1 MNNLYRKHVSE
12 PWFSVM
18 AIGCKT
24 IEGRL
29 HRDDWAKME
38 EGEQIDWYNHDFGL
52 KREFRTVIVKK
63 KIYPCLT
70 SYLTIEGLQK
80 TLVTIDNLKD
90 GLQIYHIFYK
100 PKDEEEYGIVAFE
113 LKVVSK
119 VKTNSNNTI
128 CLQFE
133 S

>member
-38 EGEQIDWYNHDFGL
+38 EGDQIDWYNHDFGL
-52 KREFRTVIVKK
+52 KREFRTVILKK

-70 SYLTIEGLQK
+70 SYLTTEGLQK
-80 TLVTIDNLKD
+80 TLVTIDNIKD
-90 GLQIYHIFYK
+90 GLKKYYIFYK
-100 PKDEEEYGIVAFE
+100 PEDEEKYGIVAFE

-119 VKTNSNNTI
+119 QIKNTTCI
-128 CLQFE
+128 QFE